1 MTRNNNIFFNIIVP
15 TKNRRETLEHTLKC
29 IESQNYQ
36 NYQLII
42 LDNNSTDGTENFIQN
57 LSNKNIVYE
66 NSNKNLPM
74 NENWERGLKFCTKGY
89 VSVIGD
95 DDGFFPNSFDK
106 LNIFLKENKTEIVS
120 WHSNTYYWPNTE
132 SYKKN
137 DIELYFSESNKKFIK
152 HSSHETLKKILEMN
166 ILYLE
171 APMIYNSVV
180 DINLINRI
188 KFKKK
193 RDIFFSNGI
202 PDVYSGMAF
211 LLNSKCFYKV
221 NFPVGLS
228 GVSKSSGGALISK
241 KDKSIDDII
250 ANNKSLNI
258 TTVPPIP
265 SYYLSILEPFNKLCE
280 EFANANNYNVNF
292 YRLKMR
298 VMLEIK
304 NETKQN
310 YEFYVKELNL
320 FLNKFKKKYSFYK
333 RILIFSNLFMITF
346 YPITNRVV
354 IKLDK
359 NTKNIYDA
367 SLEAQS
373 KYEFFNKNKIAKLKM
388 IDKKLLISNC
398 FRKLGI
404 YNIGLTAFRGLK
416 IFT

>member
-66 NSNKNLPM
+66 NSNK
-74 NENWERGLKFCTKGY
+74 
-89 VSVIGD
+89 
-95 DDGFFPNSFDK
+95 
-106 LNIFLKENKTEIVS
+106 
-120 WHSNTYYWPNTE
+120 
-132 SYKKN
+132 
-137 DIELYFSESNKKFIK
+137 KFIK

-171 APMIYNSVV
+171 APMIYNSDV

-188 KFKKK
+188 
-193 RDIFFSNGI
+193 
-202 PDVYSGMAF
+202 
-211 LLNSKCFYKV
+211 
-221 NFPVGLS
+221 
-228 GVSKSSGGALISK
+228 
-241 KDKSIDDII
+241 
-250 ANNKSLNI
+250 
-258 TTVPPIP
+258 
-265 SYYLSILEPFNKLCE
+265 
-280 EFANANNYNVNF
+280 
-292 YRLKMR
+292 
-298 VMLEIK
+298 
-304 NETKQN
+304 
-310 YEFYVKELNL
+310 
-320 FLNKFKKKYSFYK
+320 KFKKKYSFYK
-333 RILIFSNLFMITF
+333 RILIFCNLFMITF
-346 YPITNRVV
+346 YPITNRIV